1 MEAMETPVPE
11 PRAERIARYKAERR
25 REEAEH
31 YGNAEERPTKWVRR
45 GEKEDPENRAHRGTA
60 GNGGKGGVTNGE
72 VEPPTQAPCSGS
84 CPDTGR
90 TACSLDLAVKPGPE
104 GARRRARRYLPSGGR
119 KTGERF
125 RTQPITAE
133 EVEESSGRMEAG
145 EDDGEADVKT
155 DARAKMS
162 VAAKMS
168 LFKEL
173 EKSAAP
179 EAPAHLKPRSGGV
192 FHERRGRRGNDNR
205 FLTQPITCEEMV
217 AISSPTP
224 APPVEPPPA
233 RAEPAEVDDE
243 SCKLSVSQK
252 LALFNN
258 LSEKHGGGP
267 ADGPQERRRQKGA
280 RYHTQPITV
289 EEVGLLQKGP
299 VQLPAFCLSPQL
311 ADRQQD
317 SSVNLKPSE
326 VRLSLQRSDLGAE
339 PRDPSQRRDSEP
351 ALRGIL
357 KKSCSGAS
365 EGTDACQDQNGG
377 GGEDMSVEE
386 KKERQ
391 VLPVPPRRQRRPAPG
406 GEGGSPSVAPWRQ
419 RSRAR
424 RETIACLPV
433 RSSEEQE
440 APQDRR
446 NKPLEQLV
454 PPEEHKRASENQQ
467 QQEETEHG
475 HVRVTLVDDGVHPR
489 ESRASRSQEE
499 LPVAD
504 AHPQR
509 WEPVFASVYSNS
521 TPQYVVG
528 FNQMKQTF
536 EAQQVS
542 SPTRNSQKIKADVYD
557 FQRDEVEAADE
568 SGLRPA
574 ELDRTLPSETSADDG
589 GFYGD
594 QSPPPACAQPP
605 PCGDLGAQQDLGVL
619 CRTNTPMLTSAVAE
633 HRRSVR
639 PSRRTQGSRNPL
651 RALAARDDIT
661 QDYMG
666 AASEE
671 RIQAQKKSKNS
682 HPATSDDSVSSSA
695 SSFPPFGSLMLI
707 HVKGR
712 QRVQAR
718 LVEPSARSLNSGDCF
733 LLVTP
738 ERCFLWTGEFAND
751 QERAKARELA
761 ATILRRRDLGCRAPE
776 VVHLEE
782 GLNCDGS
789 PAEDFWRLLGGRSHY
804 RGASAGEEDEVYE
817 RGLAESN
824 CVYRLQ
830 ENRLVPEEQAWA
842 SDPSASLLGSSEVLL
857 FDFGSE
863 VYLWQGRDVPP
874 SRRSV
879 ALQLT
884 RQVWAGAYD
893 YSNCPVSPLDPMRCN
908 PSMPLR
914 GAGRPGWALLGCV
927 PEDEETVLFR
937 EKFLD
942 WTRGAAGGDE
952 AAPENQDAQSVPVRS
967 SPSQPSTPARF
978 LTACDAKALL
988 SGRAPG
994 GEASVHMS
1002 EGAEVPR
1009 GRVAVTLEDGHQV
1022 EMRPVSVETRHVLE
1036 FEERELPAE
1045 SGGQLHEG
1053 DSYIIR
1059 WTYRPQTQETT
1070 EHPEDDGGPNR
1081 TAAFLW
1087 RGGRDGGVLQSSG
1100 PDESQVVVLQGQ
1112 EPPSFL
1118 QLFRGGLVVHKGK
1131 RDEAPKAGWRL
1142 FAVRGELPEEGSL
1155 LEVDCCCGSLRSRGA
1170 VVLLS
1175 GLQGSLFLWTGC
1187 KAASS
1192 SREVGRRV
1200 VERLTRSRPSEL
1212 GLNQSSSL
1220 KVQVVEEGSEPAE
1233 FWAALGPVDR
1243 KAYDCMLQDP
1253 GKYNFTPRLFHLS
1266 AASGVFRAKELRSPS
1281 RFPGI
1286 VTAMPFVQETLYSTA
1301 LQPALF
1307 LLDNRLEVYLWQRG
1321 GAESSAPTWQDE
1333 RRCAMQTTL
1342 QYCTEMNPRRPP
1354 RAYLICEGSEPLT
1367 FTNVFPRWEQSPEA
1381 QTRVIQSNNRHSSPV
1396 NQHFPPGFNQLKTG
1410 VYSLP
1415 GLRHQGA
1422 TEMFVISAVRSF
1434 ILSHHPLYWDFVPIL
1449 IRVIRDLLQM
1459 FLCLMFQGDSGRQ
1472 KLTLVQDALA
1482 QLMKTQYPLEE
1493 LLRSPLPQGVD
1504 PQHLEVYLSDQ
1515 DFQVIN
1521 TER

>member
-72 VEPPTQAPCSGS
+72 AEPPTQAPCSGRQGFQDS
-84 CPDTGR
+84 ASMLSGEGPAPAPAAAAVPAGLDAPQLHTRVSVGQLRSALLQQTASGALPDKVCPDTGR

-104 GARRRARRYLPSGGR
+104 GVRRRARRYLPSGGR

-133 EVEESSGRMEAG
+133 EVEESSGRMEAE

-224 APPVEPPPA
+224 APPVGPAPA

-258 LSEKHGGGP
+258 LSLPEKHGGGP

-475 HVRVTLVDDGVHPR
+475 RVRVTLVDDGVHPR

-509 WEPVFASVYSNS
+509 W
-521 TPQYVVG
+521 
-528 FNQMKQTF
+528 MKQTF

-542 SPTRNSQKIKADVYD
+542 SPTRNSQKVMKIKADVYD

-682 HPATSDDSVSSSA
+682 HPATSDDAVSSSA

-782 GLNCDGS
+782 GLNCDGG

-914 GAGRPGWALLGCV
+914 GEGRPGWALLGCV
-927 PEDEETVLFR
+927 SEDEETVLFR

-1059 WTYRPQTQETT
+1059 WSYRPQTQETA
-1070 EHPEDDGGPNR
+1070 EHPKDDGGPNR

-1087 RGGRDGGVLQSSG
+1087 RGGRDGGVLQSSS

-1131 RDEAPKAGWRL
+1131 RDEAPKAAGWRL

-1333 RRCAMQTTL
+1333 RRCAMQTAL

-1367 FTNVFPRWEQSPEA
+1367 FTNVFPRWERSPEA
-1381 QTRVIQSNNRHSSPV
+1381 QTR
-1396 NQHFPPGFNQLKTG
+1396 
-1410 VYSLP
+1410 
-1415 GLRHQGA
+1415 
-1422 TEMFVISAVRSF
+1422 
-1434 ILSHHPLYWDFVPIL
+1434 
-1449 IRVIRDLLQM
+1449 
-1459 FLCLMFQGDSGRQ
+1459 GDSGRQ

-1515 DFQVIN
+1515 DFQTIL
-1521 TER
+1521 EMKRDEYAALPSWEQIDLKKSKGLLC

>member
-1 MEAMETPVPE
+1 MEAE
-11 PRAERIARYKAERR
+11 
-25 REEAEH
+25 
-31 YGNAEERPTKWVRR
+31 
-45 GEKEDPENRAHRGTA
+45 
-60 GNGGKGGVTNGE
+60 
-72 VEPPTQAPCSGS
+72 
-84 CPDTGR
+84 
-90 TACSLDLAVKPGPE
+90 
-104 GARRRARRYLPSGGR
+104 
-119 KTGERF
+119 
-125 RTQPITAE
+125 
-133 EVEESSGRMEAG
+133 

-162 VAAKMS
+162 MAAKMS

-173 EKSAAP
+173 EKSASP

-258 LSEKHGGGP
+258 LSLPEKHGGGP

-386 KKERQ
+386 KNERQ

-440 APQDRR
+440 APRDRR

-475 HVRVTLVDDGVHPR
+475 RVRVTLVDDGVHPR

-542 SPTRNSQKIKADVYD
+542 SPTRNTPPVA
-557 FQRDEVEAADE
+557 
-568 SGLRPA
+568 
-574 ELDRTLPSETSADDG
+574 LPSETSADDG

-682 HPATSDDSVSSSA
+682 HPATSDDAVSSSA

-782 GLNCDGS
+782 GLNCDGG

-804 RGASAGEEDEVYE
+804 R
-817 RGLAESN
+817 
-824 CVYRLQ
+824 
-830 ENRLVPEEQAWA
+830 
-842 SDPSASLLGSSEVLL
+842 
-857 FDFGSE
+857 
-863 VYLWQGRDVPP
+863 
-874 SRRSV
+874 
-879 ALQLT
+879 
-884 RQVWAGAYD
+884 VWAGAYD

-927 PEDEETVLFR
+927 SEDEETVLFR

-1059 WTYRPQTQETT
+1059 WTYRPQTQ
-1070 EHPEDDGGPNR
+1070 GGSASSVCFNR
-1081 TAAFLW
+1081 MSLIFRPFVILSRSW
-1087 RGGRDGGVLQSSG
+1087 LQNSELGCLVSLLLSL
-1100 PDESQVVVLQGQ
+1100 EVVVLQGQ

-1333 RRCAMQTTL
+1333 RRCAMQTAL

-1367 FTNVFPRWEQSPEA
+1367 FTNVFPRWERSPEA
-1381 QTRVIQSNNRHSSPV
+1381 QTR
-1396 NQHFPPGFNQLKTG
+1396 
-1410 VYSLP
+1410 
-1415 GLRHQGA
+1415 
-1422 TEMFVISAVRSF
+1422 
-1434 ILSHHPLYWDFVPIL
+1434 
-1449 IRVIRDLLQM
+1449 
-1459 FLCLMFQGDSGRQ
+1459 GDSGRQ

-1515 DFQVIN
+1515 DFQTIL
-1521 TER
+1521 EMKRDEYAALPSWEQIDLKKSKGLLC